1 MSTTNLAHIDVSE
14 DSVPQR
20 QGLSTTTAGTR
31 DAPAVFDTAHADKP
45 IDKLEAFRRIC
56 VESGRKP
63 MDIVKEFFVLSQ
75 GRGRLTFRDYVAY
88 RLYDD
93 NFIGDTDKTAF
104 VGRRRNQELV
114 GEINYR
120 HEWNCLS
127 DDKIANVNY
136 LASYGLPVIP
146 TKAIFAPSMRRGAKN
161 LLKSRSELQRFL
173 SDPARYPMFGKP
185 LDGFQSLGSMALAN
199 FDPETARITTSRA
212 VVSVDA
218 LVNAIDANFKNG
230 YIFQTQLRGHSD
242 LVRAVG
248 TGLSTARIVTIAT
261 EDGPRL
267 FSAAWKIIGGANV
280 ADNYWRPGNILAA
293 LDLGSG
299 RVLKAVTGHG
309 FEMKGIDLHPST
321 GAVLQGLALP
331 RYQDVIESAIE
342 GHRTLRN
349 IGIIGWDIGVTDDGP
364 VIVETNIMPDL
375 MLVQAAHRSGAFNDD
390 LAALLTR
397 QKAGAEAHKRAM
409 FATLV
414 KD

>member
-1 MSTTNLAHIDVSE
+1 MSTSNLAHIDVSE
-14 DSVPQR
+14 DSAPQR

-31 DAPAVFDTAHADKP
+31 DAPTLFDTAHADKP
-45 IDKLEAFRRIC
+45 IDKLDAFRRIC
-56 VESGRKP
+56 AESGRKP
-63 MDIVKEFFVLSQ
+63 TDIVKEFFALSQ
-75 GRGRLTFRDYVAY
+75 GRGRLTFRDYIAY

-93 NFIGDTDKTAF
+93 NFIGDVDKTAF

-127 DDKIANVNY
+127 DDKIANVSY

-146 TKAIFAPSMRRGAKN
+146 TKAIFAPNMGRGAKN
-161 LLKSRSELQRFL
+161 LLKTRSELGRFL
-173 SDPARYPMFGKP
+173 SDPAQYPMFGKP
-185 LDGFQSLGSMALAN
+185 LDGFQSLGSMALVN
-199 FDPETARITTSRA
+199 LDTETGRITTSHA

-218 LVNAIDANFKNG
+218 LVNAIDANFNNG
-230 YIFQTQLRGHSD
+230 YIFQTKLRGHSD
-242 LVRAVG
+242 LVPAVG
-248 TGLSTARIVTIAT
+248 TRLSTARVVTIAT

-309 FEMKGIDLHPST
+309 FEMKDIDRHPST

-390 LAALLTR
+390 LAALLAR

>member
-1 MSTTNLAHIDVSE
+1 MSASNLAHVEISE
-14 DSVPQR
+14 DSAA
-20 QGLSTTTAGTR
+20 TTGAH
-31 DAPAVFDTAHADKP
+31 DAPALFDTVHADKP

-56 VESGRKP
+56 AESGRKP
-63 MDIVKEFFVLSQ
+63 TDIVKEFFTLSQ
-75 GRGRLTFRDYVAY
+75 GRGRLTFRDYISY

-93 NFIGDTDKTAF
+93 KFIGDADKTAF
-104 VGRRRNQELV
+104 IGRRRNQELV

-127 DDKIANVNY
+127 DDKIANVSY

-146 TKAIFAPSMRRGAKN
+146 TKAIFAPNMRGGAKN
-161 LLKSRSELQRFL
+161 LLKSRSELRRFL
-173 SDPARYPMFGKP
+173 SDPAQYPMFGKP
-185 LDGFQSLGSMALAN
+185 LDGFQSLGSMVLVN
-199 FDPETARITTSRA
+199 LDRETGLITTSRA

-218 LVNAIDANFKNG
+218 LVDAIDTNFKNG
-230 YIFQTQLRGHSD
+230 YIFQPQLHGHSD
-242 LVRAVG
+242 LVPTVG
-248 TGLSTARIVTIAT
+248 TGLSTARVVTIAT
-261 EDGPRL
+261 DDGPRL
-267 FSAAWKIIGGANV
+267 FSAAWKIIGGGNV

-309 FEMKGIDLHPST
+309 FEMKDIDHHPST

-331 RYQDVIESAIE
+331 KYQDVIESAVE

-349 IGIIGWDIGVTDDGP
+349 IGIIGWDIGVTDEGP

-390 LAALLTR
+390 LAALLAR
-397 QKAGAEAHKRAM
+397 QKAGVEAHKRAM